1 MPRLDFRMHEDCMT
15 DKRTLY
21 TRWTREIAEAMWW
34 WERNR
39 CDRASFGATC
49 GRPSCRHRSP
59 IPLRP
64 PPPTDSLPAF
74 HKVLHRWTKTHYQRL
89 YTRLYSGNLLLSS
102 SWILER
108 RQEGRTRSSKLCA
121 CSLQP
126 LQIRAHGPQTNDFK
140 FSLARTKE
148 LATRLPGGELTL
160 DEQDEIIQMLEA
172 VRDGKK

>member
-1 MPRLDFRMHEDCMT
+1 MSRSSTPT
-15 DKRTLY
+15 SKR
-21 TRWTREIAEAMWW
+21 RR
-34 WERNR
+34 R
-39 CDRASFGATC
+39 
-49 GRPSCRHRSP
+49 SCRIHFDVFET
-59 IPLRP
+59 IAQLRLGR
-64 PPPTDSLPAF
+64 DS
-74 HKVLHRWTKTHYQRL
+74 VCL

-108 RQEGRTRSSKLCA
+108 RQEGKTRSSKLCA
-121 CSLQP
+121 CSLEP